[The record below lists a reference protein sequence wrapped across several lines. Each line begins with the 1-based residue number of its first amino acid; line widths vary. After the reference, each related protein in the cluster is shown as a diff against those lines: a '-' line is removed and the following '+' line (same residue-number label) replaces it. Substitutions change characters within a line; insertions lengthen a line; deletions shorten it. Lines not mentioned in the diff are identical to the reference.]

1 MQRSAHIVAARRSP
15 VAPRGGDLA
24 TLELHALAA
33 PVIRAVLGD
42 AGIGAAQV
50 DEIIVSNALGAGGN
64 PARLVALAADLPQ
77 RIGGY
82 SIDRQCCGGLDALAL
97 ARAMIVSG
105 QAEIVLAGGV
115 ETYSQRP
122 IRLRS
127 RYGAALAL
135 PYDRPAFAPVAD
147 QDPDMDIAA
156 DQVAQQM
163 GIDRAA
169 QDAWARLSHQK
180 AQAAQKALAVE
191 IVALGPKNLDHDSYT
206 RRLSPELC
214 ARAPILSGS
223 ITHANSAVAADAAAF
238 SLVVSDRIAAQIA
251 APSVAILQS
260 AALASDPA
268 FPALAPVPAIREVL
282 QKGGVGARDLAQVE
296 MMEAYAAQA
305 LACIQETGLDPAR
318 CNIKGGA
325 LARGH
330 PIGASGAILAVRL
343 FHDLRQ
349 SAGQIG
355 LAAIA
360 AAGGLGSALLLQS
373 GD

>member
-1 MQRSAHIVAARRSP
+1 M
-15 VAPRGGDLA
+15 
-24 TLELHALAA
+24 
-33 PVIRAVLGD
+33 
-42 AGIGAAQV
+42 
-50 DEIIVSNALGAGGN
+50 
-64 PARLVALAADLPQ
+64 
-77 RIGGY
+77 
-82 SIDRQCCGGLDALAL
+82 
-97 ARAMIVSG
+97 
-105 QAEIVLAGGV
+105 
-115 ETYSQRP
+115 
-122 IRLRS
+122 
-127 RYGAALAL
+127 
-135 PYDRPAFAPVAD
+135 
-147 QDPDMDIAA
+147 
-156 DQVAQQM
+156 
-163 GIDRAA
+163 
-169 QDAWARLSHQK
+169 
-180 AQAAQKALAVE
+180 
-191 IVALGPKNLDHDSYT
+191 
-206 RRLSPELC
+206 
-214 ARAPILSGS
+214 
-223 ITHANSAVAADAAAF
+223 
-238 SLVVSDRIAAQIA
+238 VSDRIAAQIA

-268 FPALAPVPAIREVL
+268 FPALAPVQAIREVL

-305 LACIQETGLDPAR
+305 LACIQEIGLDPAR

>member
-127 RYGAALAL
+127 RHGAALAL

-268 FPALAPVPAIREVL
+268 FP
-282 QKGGVGARDLAQVE
+282 GARDLAQVE

-330 PIGASGAILAVRL
+330 PIG
-343 FHDLRQ
+343 LRQ